1 MTRLVFPSRLAQ
13 WAGSIFVLLVLS
25 ACLLSFFGNP
35 GGNLVRE
42 VIVDPAV
49 EVEATDLQE
58 AFDAGF
64 ADRVLNSSWAMVLI
78 HSNFSDGNAVG
89 LEALRNWAKEQ
100 FSRDKQFL
108 HPLSI
113 PRRAPSATV
122 FEALSTRLLGNMK
135 AAMDAKLSQFLAWRV
150 GEFANTGAY
159 QSFRVD
165 YYELFGVSNESGT
178 LLARYQDERARSSLG
193 ALTGALFWLL
203 FGTVLAISYLRARD
217 KHLSPPVQRYL
228 SHIWLAFSFFYL
240 VVAWSGGNV
249 GALAAC
255 ILSAVA
261 GAYLRYPVRP
271 IQGREGEVTLASL
284 ALSQR
289 TCVVLAWL
297 TFSMVGIQIVS
308 WLRFSFLNEPDP
320 LTLII
325 CGLSGDFIHDPVN
338 IKRTIVEIFGVSWAI
353 VTVWAAVAFKRGA
366 MPSSE
371 LQTQLESLAMI
382 EVEADLGSGV
392 EAK

>member
-1 MTRLVFPSRLAQ
+1 MTRLRRP
-13 WAGSIFVLLVLS
+13 GSIIVLLVLS

-122 FEALSTRLLGNMK
+122 FEALSTRLLGNLK
-135 AAMDAKLSQFLAWRV
+135 TAMDAKLSQFLAWRV

-203 FGTVLAISYLRARD
+203 FGTVLAISYLRARE
-217 KHLSPPVQRYL
+217 KHLSPPAQRYL

-255 ILSAVA
+255 ILCAVA

-371 LQTQLESLAMI
+371 LETQLESLAMI

>member
-1 MTRLVFPSRLAQ
+1 MTRLVFPSKLAQ
-13 WAGSIFVLLVLS
+13 WAGSIIVLLVLS

-135 AAMDAKLSQFLAWRV
+135 TAMDAKLSQFLAWRV

>member
-1 MTRLVFPSRLAQ
+1 MNRLRRP
-13 WAGSIFVLLVLS
+13 GSIIVLLVLT

-49 EVEATDLQE
+49 ELEATDLQE

-64 ADRVLNSSWAMVLI
+64 AERVLNSSWAMVLI

-100 FSRDKQFL
+100 LSRDKQFL

-122 FEALSTRLLGNMK
+122 FDALSTRLLGNLK
-135 AAMDAKLSQFLAWRV
+135 TALDTKLSQFLAWRV
-150 GEFANTGAY
+150 GEFARTGAY

-203 FGTVLAISYLRARD
+203 FGTVLTISYLRARE
-217 KHLSPPVQRYL
+217 KQISPPAQRYL
-228 SHIWLAFSFFYL
+228 SYIWLAFSFFYL
-240 VVAWSGGNV
+240 VLAWSGGNV

-255 ILSAVA
+255 LIAFVA

-271 IQGREGEVTLASL
+271 VQGREGEVTLSSL
-284 ALSQR
+284 ALTQR

-297 TFSMVGIQIVS
+297 TFSLVGIQIVS

-325 CGLSGDFIHDPVN
+325 CAMSGDFIHDPVN
-338 IKRTIVEIFGVSWAI
+338 VKRTIVEILGVSWAI
-353 VTVWAAVAFKRGA
+353 VTVWAAVTFKRGA
-366 MPSSE
+366 LPSSE
-371 LQTQLESLAMI
+371 LETQLESLAMI
-382 EVEADLGSGV
+382 EVEADLRSSV

>member
-1 MTRLVFPSRLAQ
+1 MTRLRRP
-13 WAGSIFVLLVLS
+13 GSIIVLLVLI
-25 ACLLSFFGNP
+25 ACLPSFFGNP

-100 FSRDKQFL
+100 FSRDRQFL

-122 FEALSTRLLGNMK
+122 FEALSTRLLGNLK
-135 AAMDAKLSQFLAWRV
+135 TALDAKLSRFLAWRV
-150 GEFANTGAY
+150 EEFAKTGAY

-203 FGTVLAISYLRARD
+203 FGTVLAVSYLRARE
-217 KHLSPPVQRYL
+217 KHLSPPAQRYL
-228 SHIWLAFSFFYL
+228 SYIWLALSFFYL

-255 ILSAVA
+255 ALSAVA
-261 GAYLRYPVRP
+261 GAYLRYPVRT
-271 IQGREGEVTLASL
+271 IQGREGELTLASL

-289 TCVVLAWL
+289 SCVVVAWL
-297 TFSMVGIQIVS
+297 TFSLVGIQIVS

-353 VTVWAAVAFKRGA
+353 VTFWAAVAFKRGA
-366 MPSSE
+366 MLSGE
-371 LQTQLESLAMI
+371 IETQLESLAMI
-382 EVEADLGSGV
+382 EVEADLPAGV